1 MGRTHALARF
11 VVAATFARLA
21 LAWAAP
27 GAPGAPAEGE
37 PAARPSQARTLAKD
51 HVMMQLTTEEHPA
64 PKGAKKVNGFTVTKR
79 GRPAPAGDSPPG
91 AEDSNAVE
99 DEVCLR

>member
-1 MGRTHALARF
+1 MGRIHTLARF
-11 VVAATFARLA
+11 VVAAIFVRLDPV
-21 LAWAAP
+21 WAAP
-27 GAPGAPAEGE
+27 GVPGALAEGE
-37 PAARPSQARTLAKD
+37 PAATPPRARALGKD

-79 GRPAPAGDSPPG
+79 GSPAPAGDSLLG
-91 AEDSNAVE
+91 TEDSNAVE